1 MVLLPVVDAFAGVT
15 AGYWSNTNTVQS
27 SIRSKWGAPTSH
39 TACTSN
45 LIGDFIRGGGI
56 GYSKEFMNTNA
67 WGDEGAIIGVIA
79 EQIVEHGGY
88 FCPYQ
93 IQCGNRGDHTYS
105 WFEYY
110 FPEGID
116 GSNCEWLCEAGYS
129 GVGCAPQKAAYVEDY
144 SVPLSGLFPAEMT
157 LHTNDKGDDGDY
169 NSSLAGNIQVF
180 TKGHRLIDKPGTKS
194 RDFGETQ
201 IVLGVVDV
209 FENGVKVAPIYVGCN
224 WKDWSAVNSSIK
236 EVKRCGNSE
245 KILCRPGYTPNATET
260 DCVLATQDMIT
271 IRDLTFCEGFDPD
284 KYNSKDHVLDQSG
297 DCVRYFCRDNNMTFA
312 AVDDTTC
319 VACAKGALGGPNKE
333 DGTCV
338 KCEMG
343 QYFDQDTNSC
353 KTAVAFSKIDMMY
366 GRGMTKN
373 DHRVLDT
380 QCWTLTNPDD
390 YRTCVFS
397 GADNSLRTPFQ
408 VPSVTGGGMV
418 TEFKWGSP
426 KDRLLIDSW
435 NNAGFVP
442 INPSVG
448 GGVLGTGSGGTGTG
462 NKPLSGGGGGGG
474 GAGAMHHNELI
485 DPYANMTNGGTN
497 GGKMGY
503 VGGVNTESW
512 DAGGSSGSPESFM
525 MQRL

>member
-1 MVLLPVVDAFAGVT
+1 MTLSLWDANAG
-15 AGYWSNTNTVQS
+15 NTVGHLSNVKTVTS
-27 SIRSKWGAPTSH
+27 SLRTKWGATSS
-39 TACTSN
+39 CTN
-45 LIGDFIRGGGI
+45 NQIGDFIRGGGI
-56 GYSKEFMNTNA
+56 GYSKEFMNTNFWA
-67 WGDEGAIIGVIA
+67 DEGAVIGIIA

-93 IQCGNRGDHTYS
+93 MQCGNLNRHTYS

-116 GSNCEWLCEAGYS
+116 GSNCVWLCEKGFS
-129 GVGCAPQKAAYVEDY
+129 GANCAPQKATLNEDV
-144 SVPLSGLFPAEMT
+144 SPLSMSFPREIALKKNEA
-157 LHTNDKGDDGDY
+157 DGIY
-169 NSSLAGNIQVF
+169 NSSLAGNINVF
-180 TKGHRLIDKPGTKS
+180 SQTKNCTVGNNKTNGKDC
-194 RDFGETQ
+194 GEIN
-201 IVLGVVDV
+201 IVLGVTKVM
-209 FENGVKVAPIYVGCN
+209 ENGAMVAPVHVGCQ
-224 WKDWSAVNSSIK
+224 WKDWSGVNSS
-236 EVKRCGNSE
+236 VHSVRRCGANE

-260 DCVLATQDMIT
+260 DCVLASQDMIT
-271 IRDLTFCEGFDPD
+271 VRDLTFCKGFDPN

-373 DHRVLDT
+373 DHKVLDT
-380 QCWTLTNPDD
+380 QCWTLTKPDD

-397 GADNSLRTPFQ
+397 GADNSLRTSFR

-426 KDRLLIDSW
+426 KDQLLIDSW

-462 NKPLSGGGGGGG
+462 TKPSSGGGG
-474 GAGAMHHNELI
+474 GAGAMHHNELV

-512 DAGGSSGSPESFM
+512 DAGGSSGSPENFM